1 MTSPQALHMRS
12 STQER
17 QSPEEHRGSHTK
29 IMVGQCPV
37 RGPVENVSIMGLYYF
52 QKKSYNTLLCDK
64 GYYLDLNF
72 LISSSHY
79 SELIIVSVTHFPSLH
94 SVKYHKYI
102 K

>member
-1 MTSPQALHMRS
+1 MNRWQGDIVHVRSLLIFDLMTSSQALYMRS

-64 GYYLDLNF
+64 GYYLDLDFFNF
-72 LISSSHY
+72 
-79 SELIIVSVTHFPSLH
+79 
-94 SVKYHKYI
+94 K
-102 K
+102 

>member
-1 MTSPQALHMRS
+1 MNQHFFRSWGGLKFDSAFVMTSPQALHMRS

-52 QKKSYNTLLCDK
+52 QKRCIILCFVVK
-64 GYYLDLNF
+64 VFLHLDFFNF
-72 LISSSHY
+72 
-79 SELIIVSVTHFPSLH
+79 
-94 SVKYHKYI
+94 K
-102 K
+102 